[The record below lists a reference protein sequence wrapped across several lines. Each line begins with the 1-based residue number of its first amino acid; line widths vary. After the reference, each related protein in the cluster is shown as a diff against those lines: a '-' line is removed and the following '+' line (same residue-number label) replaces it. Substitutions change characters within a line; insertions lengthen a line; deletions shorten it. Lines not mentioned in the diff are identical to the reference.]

1 LTVGEQTVLSKP
13 KSYISHIN
21 FSSFKSQIKLQHIL
35 IAIGI
40 LFILLVSQT
49 IIPTSIAAD
58 NPSIDRTY
66 WLNLASRAW
75 EFYAPRQSLDTQ
87 TGLYA
92 ASLDWPYF
100 TEWDLGTQIQA
111 LLEAKALGL
120 LPDTG
125 QWGFI
130 NRTDKLIDWL
140 KTRSLTD
147 NNVPYAL
154 YDSRNGDPAKTDA
167 TFSIDEGNLYLALNE
182 LSTVRPE
189 LSQDINYIIKVRN
202 NNAEIV
208 PDPKT
213 WLNSTDLYCYFIA
226 SAFKTLQFEG
236 WADVPSSILGTIV
249 SQQNV
254 TTYGIK
260 LPQAHIC
267 MEPLVESI
275 FELNP
280 KDVRFI
286 WLANQ
291 VYQAH
296 EARYNATGHYTAFSE
311 GNTALSD
318 PGYVY
323 EYVVDTDGATWKVDP
338 YTTPIAYIKVAVS
351 FHAIFGTVYTK
362 NLMDYINSKL
372 PAITGAFQ
380 EGVDESG
387 RYVYSRI
394 DRTNKQIMSAAR
406 YVLEDLSN
414 PNPTPSPY
422 QENPQETTSP
432 SQSTPASP
440 SQSPDPISLPSITPT
455 LSYSASSTPKSQN
468 SDGLWNELLI
478 IGIGIFTVLIATV
491 AVVRLKK
498 KKKIKLV

>member
-1 LTVGEQTVLSKP
+1 LNSQ
-13 KSYISHIN
+13 KSYLPHIN
-21 FSSFKSQIKLQHIL
+21 FSRVKSRIKLWHIL
-35 IAIGI
+35 IAFSI
-40 LFILLVSQT
+40 LFILLVSQ
-49 IIPTSIAAD
+49 IVIPTSIAAD
-58 NPSIDRTY
+58 NSSIERTY

-75 EFYAPRQSLDTQ
+75 DFYAPRQSLNTQ

-111 LLEAKALGL
+111 LIEAKALGL

-140 KTRSLTD
+140 KTRPLTYK
-147 NNVPYAL
+147 NVPYSL

-167 TFSIDEGNLYLALNE
+167 TFSIDEGNLYLALNK

-189 LSQDINYIIKVRN
+189 LAQDINYIIKIRN

-208 PDPKT
+208 PDPKA

-226 SAFKTLQFEG
+226 SAFKNLQFEG
-236 WADVPSSILGTIV
+236 WTDVPSSILGTIV

-254 TTYGIK
+254 TSYGVK

-267 MEPLVESI
+267 TEPLVESI

-280 KDVRFI
+280 QDARFI

-291 VYQAH
+291 IYQAH
-296 EARYNATGHYTAFSE
+296 EARYNATRHYTAFSE
-311 GNTALSD
+311 GNTALD
-318 PGYVY
+318 NPGYVY
-323 EYVVDTDGATWKVDP
+323 EYVVDTDGVAWKVEP

-351 FHAIFGTVYTK
+351 FHAIFGTAYTK
-362 NLMDYINSKL
+362 NLVDYINGKL
-372 PAITGAFQ
+372 PATSGAFQ

-406 YVLEDLSN
+406 YVLEGLSN
-414 PNPTPSPY
+414 PTPTPTPY
-422 QENPQETTSP
+422 QENPQETASP

-440 SQSPDPISLPSITPT
+440 SQSPDATSLPNTTPT
-455 LSYSASSTPKSQN
+455 LSNSASSTPKPQN
-468 SDGLWNELLI
+468 SDGLPNESLI
-478 IGIGIFTVLIATV
+478 IGIAISTVLISAV
-491 AVVRLKK
+491 AVVLIKK
-498 KKKIKLV
+498 KTKIV